1 MLQVEA
7 RRQELIEE
15 FGMTEEELDAIPEL
29 RYDESQDELRKY
41 LRLNSQLNDSK
52 MWWSWTDTTKWIVF
66 FQLKDVQ

>member
-52 MWWSWTDTTKWIVF
+52 MWSPLELIPQWFIIS
-66 FQLKDVQ
+66 QLKDMQ

>member
-52 MWWSWTDTTKWIVF
+52 MWSPLELIPQSDLLF
-66 FQLKDVQ
+66 LS